1 MDEEVSDV
9 KSEIAESASERA
21 RDVVRDLGARIARLR
36 SEKGWTQPDLARR
49 LEVSRERL
57 SKWERGKH
65 EPPLDMVMALCDVL
79 EVSIDELVTGSPAPE
94 VAGYVELLQ
103 EAARIVMRIEPL
115 LRRAGFLRDDEHDE
129 QGEKP

>member
-1 MDEEVSDV
+1 MDEEVSEE
-9 KSEIAESASERA
+9 KPEIAESARERA
-21 RDVVRDLGARIARLR
+21 REVVRDLGARIARLR

-65 EPPLDMVMALCDVL
+65 EPPLDMVMALCDAL

-94 VAGYVELLQ
+94 VAAYVETLQ
-103 EAARIVMRIEPL
+103 EAARIVARIEPL
-115 LRRAGFLRDDEHDE
+115 LRRAGFLRDDE
-129 QGEKP
+129 QGEKS